1 MAGGSGKAGA
11 VYEEV
16 NAKEEATE
24 TSIGCPGPPPVAFTT
39 WQTCRGWACVSGGH
53 HCDVA

>member
-1 MAGGSGKAGA
+1 LAGGSGKAGA

-24 TSIGCPGPPPVAFTT
+24 TSIRCPGSHSGCVQDVASLQRVGLRQR
-39 WQTCRGWACVSGGH
+39 WP
-53 HCDVA
+53 HCDVT